1 MAFTW
6 TNSGFDTTSVDTWL
20 NQSLYGGLG
29 EADGIDL
36 RIEMNR
42 ILYGGLGKKPMGHWV
57 VLRAYDRS
65 KPCSN
70 YNKRTH
76 ESVGGPGYEYSD
88 TLLRTRRV
96 PVSRRSD
103 QLDAI
108 KAGITI
114 SDNYVYYFEWDV
126 PIKLGYHIFELTLAD
141 HTNVPDPANLDFCE
155 KYVIRRLHPYRL
167 ENGNVQYWA
176 AVAEYDEIGY

>member
-1 MAFTW
+1 MAISW
-6 TNSGFDTTSVDTWL
+6 SSSSFDTSSIDTWL

-29 EADGIDL
+29 QGDGIDL

-42 ILYGGLGKKPMGHWV
+42 ILYGGLGKTAKGHWV

-65 KPCSN
+65 SPSSN

-76 ESVGGPGYEYSD
+76 EGVDGPAYNYHD
-88 TLLRTRRV
+88 TLLKTRRV

-103 QLDAI
+103 QLDAN

-126 PIKLGYHIFELTLAD
+126 EVKLGYHIFELSLAD
-141 HTNVPDPANLDFCE
+141 HTNVPNPATLDFCE
-155 KYVIRRLHPYRL
+155 KYEIKRVHPYRL

-176 AVAEYDEIGY
+176 VIVEYDQIGY